1 MTGEPVQMTPEEP
14 VLSGA
19 EGYMPLSP
27 RRKSRPV
34 HVGDVQVGGDA
45 PVVVQTMTNTD
56 TADARSTLEQT
67 ARLAD
72 EGAEIVR
79 VAVPDKAAAAA
90 LPDIVRGTPVPLI
103 ADIHF
108 DYRLALASIKAGVH
122 GLRLNPGN
130 IRDADKVREVVR
142 AAKERGI
149 PIRIGVNEGSLP
161 PIPPLADGELP
172 PPKPR
177 RMVDAALWEIGILE
191 EMGFEDIKISLKA
204 FDVPTMVT
212 AYREIAKR
220 VPYPLHLGVTEA
232 GTPGAG
238 SVRSAVGIGLLLAE
252 GIGDTIRVSLAA
264 DPAEELP
271 VAWNILSS
279 LNIRQRGATIVA
291 CPTCGRIEVDLIP
304 LANQVEAHFQKLGKP
319 ITVAV
324 MGCVVNGP
332 GESRDADIGLAAGKG
347 KGAIFRKGEVV
358 RIVPEEQF
366 LSALIEEGRQVIAE
380 RFGEA
385 PPAPKAD
392 ELDAVIPMTV
402 VDSAA
407 TRPGRASRR

>member
-1 MTGEPVQMTPEEP
+1 MATEEN
-14 VLSGA
+14 A
-19 EGYMPLSP
+19 PLSA

-56 TADARSTLEQT
+56 TADAKATLAQV
-67 ARLAD
+67 ARLAE

-79 VAVPDKAAAAA
+79 IAVPDKAAAAA
-90 LPDIVRGTPVPLI
+90 VPEIVRGTPVPLI

-108 DYRLALASIKAGVH
+108 DYRLALASIKAGIH

-130 IRDADKVREVVR
+130 IRDAEKVREVVR
-142 AAKERGI
+142 AAQERSI

-191 EMGFEDIKISLKA
+191 EMGFEEIKLSLKA

-232 GTPGAG
+232 GMPGAG

-264 DPAEELP
+264 DPVEELP

-366 LSALIEEGRQVIAE
+366 LTALIEEGRQVIAE
-380 RFGEA
+380 KFGEA

-392 ELDAVIPMTV
+392 DLDAIIPMTA

-407 TRPGRASRR
+407 TRPGRAARRA

>member
-1 MTGEPVQMTPEEP
+1 MSAQKPAQSEAEERT
-14 VLSGA
+14 
-19 EGYMPLSP
+19 PLSP
-27 RRKSRPV
+27 RRKSRAV
-34 HVGDVQVGGDA
+34 HVGGVQVGGDA

-56 TADARSTLEQT
+56 TADAQATLNQI
-67 ARLAD
+67 AHLAD
-72 EGAEIVR
+72 SGAEIVR
-79 VAVPDKAAAAA
+79 IAVPDKAAAAA
-90 LPDIVRGTPVPLI
+90 LPDIVPHTPVPLI

-108 DYRLALASIKAGVH
+108 DHRLALTSISAGIH

-130 IRDADKVREVVR
+130 IRDPDKVRQVVR
-142 AAKERGI
+142 AAEERDI
-149 PIRIGVNEGSLP
+149 SIRVGVNEGSLP
-161 PIPPLADGELP
+161 PLPALAEGEMP
-172 PPKPR
+172 PPKAQ
-177 RMVDAALWEIGILE
+177 RMVDAALWEIGVLE
-191 EMGFEDIKISLKA
+191 EMGFEDIKVSLKA

-212 AYREIAKR
+212 AYRQISQR
-220 VPYPLHLGVTEA
+220 VPYPFHLGVTEA

-291 CPTCGRIEVDLIP
+291 CPTCGCIEIDLIP
-304 LANQVEAHFQKLGKP
+304 LANQVEAHFQKVGKP

-332 GESRDADIGLAAGKG
+332 GEARDADIGIAGGKG

-358 RIVPEEQF
+358 RVVPEGQF
-366 LSALIEEGRQVIAE
+366 LSALIEEGQRVIAE
-380 RFGEA
+380 RFPDSSA
-385 PPAPKAD
+385 PPPPAD
-392 ELDAVIPMTV
+392 DTDTFIPMTE
-402 VDSAA
+402 VDTA
-407 TRPGRASRR
+407 RKPGRASRHA

>member
-1 MTGEPVQMTPEEP
+1 MTDEPV
-14 VLSGA
+14 
-19 EGYMPLSP
+19 PLAP

-45 PVVVQTMTNTD
+45 PIVVQTMTNTD
-56 TADARSTLEQT
+56 TADANATIEQIE
-67 ARLAD
+67 RLAD

-79 VAVPDKAAAAA
+79 VAVPDKRAAAS
-90 LPDIVRGTPVPLI
+90 LPEIVQRTPVPLI

-108 DYRLALASIKAGVH
+108 DHRLALASIEAGIH

-130 IRDADKVREVVR
+130 IRDTAKVREVVK

-149 PIRIGVNEGSLP
+149 SIRIGVNEGSLP
-161 PIPPLADGELP
+161 PIPALADGELP
-172 PPKPR
+172 PPKTQ
-177 RMVDAALWEIGILE
+177 RMVDAALWEIGVLE
-191 EMGFEDIKISLKA
+191 EMGFEDIKLSLKA

-232 GTPGAG
+232 GLPGAG
-238 SVRSAVGIGLLLAE
+238 TVRSAIGIGLLLSE

-271 VAWNILSS
+271 VCWDILKA
-279 LNIRQRGATIVA
+279 LNIRMRGATIVA

-304 LANQVEAHFQKLGKP
+304 LAKQVEEYFQAVGKP

-347 KGAIFRKGEVV
+347 RGAIFRKGEVV
-358 RIVPEEQF
+358 RTVAESEF
-366 LSALIEEGRQVIAE
+366 FTALLEEGRKVIAE
-380 RFGEA
+380 KFGEDTP
-385 PPAPKAD
+385 PPAGD
-392 ELDAVIPMTV
+392 GLGGVIGLTPV
-402 VDSAA
+402 Q
-407 TRPGRASRR
+407 SRKLP

>member
-1 MTGEPVQMTPEEP
+1 
-14 VLSGA
+14 
-19 EGYMPLSP
+19 
-27 RRKSRPV
+27 
-34 HVGDVQVGGDA
+34 VQVGGDA

-56 TADARSTLEQT
+56 TADANATIEQI

-72 EGAEIVR
+72 AGAEIVR
-79 VAVPDKAAAAA
+79 IAVPDKAAAAA
-90 LPDIVRGTPVPLI
+90 VPEIVKRTPVPLI

-108 DYRLALASIKAGVH
+108 DHKLALASIAGGIH

-130 IRDADKVREVVR
+130 IRVPEKVREVVK

-149 PIRIGVNEGSLP
+149 SIRIGVNEGSLP
-161 PIPPLADGELP
+161 PIPALQDGELP
-172 PPKPR
+172 PPKTQ

-191 EMGFEDIKISLKA
+191 EMGFEDIKLSLKA

-212 AYREIAKR
+212 AYREIASR
-220 VPYPLHLGVTEA
+220 VPYPLHLGVTES

-238 SVRSAVGIGLLLAE
+238 TVRSSIGIGILLAE

-264 DPAEELP
+264 DPEEELP
-271 VAWNILSS
+271 VCWDILKS
-279 LNIRQRGATIVA
+279 LNLRFRGATIVA

-304 LANQVEAHFQKLGKP
+304 LANEIEARFQAIGKP

-347 KGAIFRKGEVV
+347 RGAIFRKGEVV
-358 RIVPEEQF
+358 RIVAEDQF
-366 LSALIEEGRQVIAE
+366 LSALMEEGQKVIAE
-380 RFGEA
+380 KFGETVEIDL
-385 PPAPKAD
+385 PATNGGSSDDLISLTPVEASTT
-392 ELDAVIPMTV
+392 L
-402 VDSAA
+402 
-407 TRPGRASRR
+407 PGRAARRGS

>member
-1 MTGEPVQMTPEEP
+1 MTAEEP
-14 VLSGA
+14 VLSEV
-19 EGYMPLSP
+19 EGRTSLSP

-34 HVGDVQVGGDA
+34 HVGGVQIGGDA

-56 TADARSTLEQT
+56 TADAQATLNQI
-67 ARLAD
+67 AHLAD
-72 EGAEIVR
+72 NGAEIVR
-79 VAVPDKAAAAA
+79 IAVPDKAAAAA
-90 LPDIVRGTPVPLI
+90 LPDIVSHTPVPLI

-108 DYRLALASIKAGVH
+108 DHRLALTSISAGIH

-130 IRDADKVREVVR
+130 IRDPDKVRQVVR
-142 AAKERGI
+142 AAGERAI
-149 PIRIGVNEGSLP
+149 PIRVGVNEGSLP
-161 PIPPLADGELP
+161 PLPALAEGEMP
-172 PPKPR
+172 PPKAQ
-177 RMVDAALWEIGILE
+177 RMVDAALWEIGVLE
-191 EMGFEDIKISLKA
+191 EMGFEDIKVSLKA

-212 AYREIAKR
+212 AYRQIAQR

-279 LNIRQRGATIVA
+279 LNIRQRGATIIA
-291 CPTCGRIEVDLIP
+291 CPTCGRIEIDLIP
-304 LANQVEAHFQKLGKP
+304 LANQVEAYFQKLGKP

-332 GESRDADIGLAAGKG
+332 GEARDADIGIAGGKG

-358 RIVPEEQF
+358 RVVPEGQF
-366 LSALIEEGRQVIAE
+366 LSALIDEGQRVIAE
-380 RFGEA
+380 QFPDSSA
-385 PPAPKAD
+385 PPPPAGD
-392 ELDAVIPMTV
+392 TGTFIPMTEI
-402 VDSAA
+402 DSAGK
-407 TRPGRASRR
+407 PGRASRHA

>member
-1 MTGEPVQMTPEEP
+1 MTGEPK
-14 VLSGA
+14 
-19 EGYMPLSP
+19 PLSP

-56 TADARSTLEQT
+56 TADAKATVEQI

-72 EGAEIVR
+72 AGAEIVR
-79 VAVPDKAAAAA
+79 IAVPDKAAAAA
-90 LPDIVRGTPVPLI
+90 VPEIVQKTAVPLI

-108 DYRLALASIKAGVH
+108 DHRLALASIEGGIH

-130 IRDADKVREVVR
+130 IRDADKVREVVK
-142 AAKERGI
+142 AAKECGI
-149 PIRIGVNEGSLP
+149 SIRIGVNEGSLP
-161 PIPPLADGELP
+161 PIPALADGELP
-172 PPKPR
+172 PAKER
-177 RMVDAALWEIGILE
+177 RMVDAGLWEISILE

-204 FDVPTMVT
+204 FDVPTMVQ
-212 AYREIAKR
+212 AYREMATR

-264 DPAEELP
+264 DPEEELP
-271 VAWNILSS
+271 VCWDILKS
-279 LNIRQRGATIVA
+279 LNIRMRGPTIVA

-304 LANQVEAHFQKLGKP
+304 LANQVEETFKAIGKP

-347 KGAIFRKGEVV
+347 RGAIFRKGEVV
-358 RIVPEEQF
+358 RTVSEDEF
-366 LSALIEEGRQVIAE
+366 MSALLQEGAKVIEERYGETLDLATLGASPETGDDDALIALT
-380 RFGEA
+380 
-385 PPAPKAD
+385 P
-392 ELDAVIPMTV
+392 LDASPKL
-402 VDSAA
+402 
-407 TRPGRASRR
+407 PGRAARRG